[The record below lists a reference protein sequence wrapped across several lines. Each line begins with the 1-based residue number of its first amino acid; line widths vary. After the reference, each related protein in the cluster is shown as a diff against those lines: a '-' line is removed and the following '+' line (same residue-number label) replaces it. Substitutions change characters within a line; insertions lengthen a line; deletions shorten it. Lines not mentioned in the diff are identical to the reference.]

1 MFVFMGSYKTHQRL
15 APYGMWYGTLC
26 LCDMRDEPRAYIPA
40 LLSTNHISLAGPAL
54 QITETVAKALWEG
67 AGVNF

>member
-1 MFVFMGSYKTHQRL
+1 
-15 APYGMWYGTLC
+15 MWYGTLC